1 MAEVQNNPPSELD
14 AKLAM
19 LDGKL
24 EALSVLAQAVV
35 ETRQMVGEAIQTVG
49 EATRQVNENAF
60 AVRER
65 VLWLEQKQAADEATR
80 QMINAAIRQADENSN
95 VLREK
100 LLPLVEQV
108 TAEQT
113 QLRALILRKTE
124 SLQDTMDLVRQDTR
138 NAWNTADFAI
148 THSVGNNHQTREEM
162 EKLLAVLSGVQRQQQ
177 VLTSQVEELRRGAAE
192 REGGGAPRTG

>member
-1 MAEVQNNPPSELD
+1 MAEAQNDPPSALD
-14 AKLAM
+14 AKLAL

-24 EALSVLAQAVV
+24 EALSGLAQAVA
-35 ETRQMVGEAIQTVG
+35 EMSQMVG
-49 EATRQVNENAF
+49 EATRQV
-60 AVRER
+60 
-65 VLWLEQKQAADEATR
+65 T
-80 QMINAAIRQADENSN
+80 ENSN

-124 SLQDTMDLVRQDTR
+124 SLQDTMDLVRQDAR
-138 NAWNTADFAI
+138 NARNTADFSI
-148 THSVGNNHQTREEM
+148 THSVGNNHQTREEI
-162 EKLLAVLSGVQRQQQ
+162 EKLLAMILGVQRQQQ
-177 VLTSQVEELRRGAAE
+177 ILTSQVEELRRGAAE

>member
-1 MAEVQNNPPSELD
+1 MAEAQNNPPSELD
-14 AKLAM
+14 TKLAL

-24 EALSVLAQAVV
+24 EALSDLAQAVAGM
-35 ETRQMVGEAIQTVG
+35 RQMVGETTQMVG
-49 EATRQVNENAF
+49 EATRQVIENSSAI
-60 AVRER
+60 RER
-65 VLWLEQKQAADEATR
+65 ILWLEQKQAADEATK
-80 QMINAAIRQADENSN
+80 QMIDATIQQVTENSRM
-95 VLREK
+95 LRER

-148 THSVGNNHQTREEM
+148 PHGVGSNHQTREEI
-162 EKLLAVLSGVQRQQQ
+162 EKLLAMISGMQRQQQ
-177 VLTSQVEELRRGAAE
+177 ILTSQVEELRRGAAE